1 MAAACRAAG
10 AAAAGSVWRR
20 CTPRGWSGRTP
31 ASRALGARAAV
42 EGGGEL
48 APRAARDSAAMR
60 AAIGQLLE
68 QQEVLFL
75 RSASGRL
82 RRPDQHIRFTADH
95 LAFLATEKCFPTE
108 VLRKVVGIDPRLRN
122 LGGVTGQSPWALQ
135 RNLTFLQS
143 EVGLRLEDLHASVAR
158 YPMLL
163 IHSVDHMRD
172 TIRFLRFIVCLN
184 QLQVVPTARLR
195 ARAHTHD
202 GAHAL
207 ARAHTGLPAHAG
219 TSCARRYALP
229 KHAQRQTD
237 RRANSTDRSP
247 KPDTRNPKP

>member
-1 MAAACRAAG
+1 M
-10 AAAAGSVWRR
+10 
-20 CTPRGWSGRTP
+20 
-31 ASRALGARAAV
+31 

-68 QQEVLFL
+68 QQEVLFS

-195 ARAHTHD
+195 ARAHTHTT
-202 GAHAL
+202 ARTHWHARTQACL
-207 ARAHTGLPAHAG
+207 RTQEHPAHADMRCQN
-219 TSCARRYALP
+219 THRDRPIDEQTQQTAALNP
-229 KHAQRQTD
+229 T
-237 RRANSTDRSP
+237 P
-247 KPDTRNPKP
+247 ETRNPRP